1 MKDSLFE
8 MLINLFEKSLAQL
21 KKTQAKAENEEGLS
35 EETVDDSE
43 LLCVKLMNPMSFR
56 ILTLDERIKL
66 TKASYQFLMRIK
78 RWGVLQPEL
87 LEKVLHQLMESD
99 SNLVSLEETKWTIRQ
114 VMAPY
119 LEKDQLAFLDLV
131 LYRHEDKVTI
141 N

>member
-1 MKDSLFE
+1 MKDNLFE

-21 KKTQAKAENEEGLS
+21 KKTQAKVESEEGLS
-35 EETVDDSE
+35 EEAVDDSE

-56 ILTLDERIKL
+56 ILTLDEQIKL

-87 LEKVLHQLMESD
+87 MEKVLHQLMESD
-99 SNLVSLEETKWTIRQ
+99 SNLVSLEETKWTIRH

-119 LEKDQLAFLDLV
+119 LDKDQLAFLDLV